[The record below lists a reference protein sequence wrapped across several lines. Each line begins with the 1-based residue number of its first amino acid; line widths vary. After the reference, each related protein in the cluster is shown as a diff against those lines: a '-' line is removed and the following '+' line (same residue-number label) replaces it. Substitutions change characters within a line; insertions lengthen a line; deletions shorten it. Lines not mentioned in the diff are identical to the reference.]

1 MRSLIVDDELVSRKK
16 LLNIMDSFGQCVA
29 VENGEDA
36 LRVATSQDPPDLILL
51 DVSMP
56 GMGGYEVC
64 KRLKANR
71 RTSNIPVIFVSVR
84 SGEDDEAEG
93 LGLGAVDYI
102 TKPFSPSIVKARVRT
117 HLELKKHRDRL
128 EELVNERTV
137 ELEKA
142 TKEMQAEIA
151 ERKQSEEALRESEE
165 RYRRLAENSPD
176 MIYQMSLPDGKY
188 EYVSP
193 AVARIF
199 GYPPEAWYENPC
211 LIREIIHPDWHSYF
225 ETEWENLLNGHV
237 PPTYEYKII
246 HKDKSVRW
254 INQRNILVKGDNGSP
269 VAIEG
274 ILSDITES
282 KRAEEALRGSEEKF
296 KNLFDNMNSG
306 VAVYT
311 AENNGKDFIF
321 HDLNKAVEQIEKIS
335 KEKIIGRSVLEM
347 FPAVKV
353 FGLFDVLQRVWK
365 TGKPEHH
372 LIAVYKDERI
382 TGWRDNFVYKLPS
395 GEIVAVYS
403 DETKRKQA
411 EEALR
416 QAYNIINRSPTVV
429 FVWKNAEGW
438 PVEFVSDNVVE
449 LFGHTAEE
457 FTSGKVSYAT
467 TVHPDDLERVA
478 QEVITYSKEEDRK
491 EFSHD
496 PYRIITKNGE
506 IKWLDDMSSIR
517 RDEKGDITHY
527 EGIVLDI
534 SDKKQAEIE
543 KGRLQSQ
550 LQQSQKMEADWD
562 TGRGDCP

>member
-16 LLNIMDSFGQCVA
+16 LLNIMDSFGQCAA

-36 LRVATSQDPPDLILL
+36 LRVATSQNPPDLILL
-51 DVSMP
+51 DVTMP

-151 ERKQSEEALRESEE
+151 ERKWAEETLRKSEE

-176 MIYQMSLPDGKY
+176 MIYRMSLPDGKY

-193 AVARIF
+193 AATSIF
-199 GYPPEAWYENPC
+199 GHSPEAWYDNPF

-225 ETEWENLLNGHV
+225 EAQWENLLKGHV

-246 HKDKSVRW
+246 RKDGSVRW
-254 INQRNILVKGDNGSP
+254 INQRNILVKDDNGRP

-274 ILSDITES
+274 VVTDITES
-282 KRAEEALRGSEEKF
+282 KS
-296 KNLFDNMNSG
+296 
-306 VAVYT
+306 
-311 AENNGKDFIF
+311 
-321 HDLNKAVEQIEKIS
+321 
-335 KEKIIGRSVLEM
+335 
-347 FPAVKV
+347 
-353 FGLFDVLQRVWK
+353 
-365 TGKPEHH
+365 
-372 LIAVYKDERI
+372 
-382 TGWRDNFVYKLPS
+382 
-395 GEIVAVYS
+395 
-403 DETKRKQA
+403 A

-416 QAYNIINRSPTVV
+416 QNENRLRATLDATPFPIAVVDLRDDNIFYWSQSAL
-429 FVWKNAEGW
+429 K
-438 PVEFVSDNVVE
+438 
-449 LFGHTAEE
+449 LFGHTAPTAPEW
-457 FTSGKVSYAT
+457 YQIAY
-467 TVHPDDLERVA
+467 PDPD
-478 QEVITYSKEEDRK
+478 
-491 EFSHD
+491 
-496 PYRIITKNGE
+496 YR
-506 IKWLDDMSSIR
+506 R
-517 RDEKGDITHY
+517 R
-527 EGIVLDI
+527 
-534 SDKKQAEIE
+534 SD
-543 KGRLQSQ
+543 
-550 LQQSQKMEADWD
+550 
-562 TGRGDCP
+562 